1 MGVVGVIAEFNPF
14 HSGHEFLLN
23 QARLFA
29 KNDPIVVIMSGNYVQ
44 RGDVALLDKWDRAN
58 AALHSGADL
67 VFELPFSFAVQPADI
82 FATGALKLLSALG
95 VTDLFFGTEDDTQ
108 NFSYLGSKIA
118 QLKETEVDFSD
129 YTQTYAT
136 QYNQMVADAV
146 GQEVNRPN
154 MMLGVSYA
162 VANTQLGYPVL
173 LHPVKRIG
181 QAHEIELVDDNLVMS
196 ATAIRNYILHNG
208 ATDRLHEWLP
218 KVEVAAI
225 DNMRVFPT
233 WNVMFDYLEYKLESS
248 SFDELGQIYQMNEGL
263 EYKMQH
269 EIIQNHDFTSFLKA
283 IKSKRYTYA
292 RLRRTALYTLLNI
305 KPTDIFKSQE
315 MLPLFLLGYTKL
327 GQKYLRQHKKD
338 IKIPIYSKVDAK
350 NGNGDGPLSLQVRVD
365 RFYEQITKTNQN
377 FGRKPIEVK

>member
-29 KNDPIVVIMSGNYVQ
+29 KNDPIIVIMSGNYVQ
-44 RGDVALLDKWDRAN
+44 RGDVALLDKWDRAE
-58 AALHSGADL
+58 AALNSGADL
-67 VFELPFSFAVQPADI
+67 VFELPFSFSVQPADI
-82 FATGALKLLSALG
+82 FATGALKLLSSLG

-108 NFSYLGSKIA
+108 NFGYLGAKIA
-118 QLKETEVDFSD
+118 ELKETQVDFQD

-136 QYNQMVADAV
+136 QYNQMVVDEV
-146 GQEVNRPN
+146 GQEINRPN

-162 VANTQLGYPVL
+162 VANTQLGYPML
-173 LHPVKRIG
+173 LHPIKRIG
-181 QAHEIELVDDNLVMS
+181 QAHEIEFVDNNLVMS
-196 ATAIRNYILHNG
+196 ATAIRNYILQNG
-208 ATDRLHEWLP
+208 ATDKLNEWLP
-218 KVEVAAI
+218 KVEVKAI

-248 SFDELGQIYQMNEGL
+248 SIEELGQIYQMNEGL

-269 EIIQNHDFTSFLKA
+269 EIIQNHNFTDFLKA

-305 KPTDIFKSQE
+305 KPAEIFKSQE
-315 MLPLFLLGYTKL
+315 MLPLFLLGYTKT
-327 GQKYLRQHKKD
+327 GQKYLRKHKKD
-338 IKIPIYSKVDAK
+338 FTVPIYSKVDAK
-350 NGNGDGPLSLQVRVD
+350 NGNGDGPLGLQVRVD